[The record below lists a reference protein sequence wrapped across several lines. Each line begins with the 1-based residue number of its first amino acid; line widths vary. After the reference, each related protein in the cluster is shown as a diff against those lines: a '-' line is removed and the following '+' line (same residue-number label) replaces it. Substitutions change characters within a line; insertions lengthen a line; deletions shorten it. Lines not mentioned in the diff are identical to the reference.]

1 MSKNT
6 KRVLLIVAVLVVLLI
21 GGLIFKLIKDG
32 FSILTYTTDNLLINQ
47 LEDII
52 SEEEGQDYKDNLT
65 SLGDKE
71 FDGGYLYFYK
81 INNSE
86 NNEYL
91 IVEYV
96 EKGNL
101 GAHKIYNL
109 KRIVK
114 GDNSVAMIAIND
126 GNRNKCIILSALDN
140 KEYSSINI
148 LNKNTDELLD
158 KISLE
163 ENELGKYEV
172 KDLGNN
178 LRVLEYVPKA
188 YVDMKLEV
196 IKKSGN

>member
-71 FDGGYLYFYK
+71 FDGGYLSFYK

-148 LNKNTDELLD
+148 LNKNTDEILD

-178 LRVLEYVPKA
+178 LRVLEYIPKA

>member
-148 LNKNTDELLD
+148 LNKNTDEILD

>member
-148 LNKNTDELLD
+148 LNKNTDEILD

-178 LRVLEYVPKA
+178 LRVLEYIPKA

>member
-1 MSKNT
+1 M
-6 KRVLLIVAVLVVLLI
+6 
-21 GGLIFKLIKDG
+21 
-32 FSILTYTTDNLLINQ
+32 
-47 LEDII
+47 
-52 SEEEGQDYKDNLT
+52 
-65 SLGDKE
+65 
-71 FDGGYLYFYK
+71 
-81 INNSE
+81 
-86 NNEYL
+86 
-91 IVEYV
+91 

>member
-71 FDGGYLYFYK
+71 FDGGYLSFYK

-91 IVEYV
+91 IVEY
-96 EKGNL
+96 EKKGNL

-178 LRVLEYVPKA
+178 LRVLEYIPKA

>member
-101 GAHKIYNL
+101 VAHKIYNL

-148 LNKNTDELLD
+148 LNKNTDEILD

-178 LRVLEYVPKA
+178 LRVLEYIPKA